1 MTETEGEARYW
12 AANFN
17 LIKDRGDDWYS
28 GRLSYTLSQLRN
40 NTGDINFRPETA
52 NQYEDEWGPSV
63 NDRTHVIS
71 AVGTAYPT
79 DRLRVTLASLLQ
91 SGQPINWVPDASIFG
106 TRNLNGDV
114 QGFTTT
120 YTGNTDRW
128 PGAERNSGRLPWTY
142 RFDLSAQYAW
152 PVSGGRVVARA
163 DVFNILNTK
172 NLSGFAN
179 NATQSNQVQVGPPGS
194 EIVEKNA
201 GPPRQFQFGVR
212 YEF

>member
-12 AANFN
+12 AANVN
-17 LIKDRGDDWYS
+17 LVKDRGDDWYS
-28 GRLSYTLSQLRN
+28 GRLSYTLSRLRN
-40 NTGDINFRPETA
+40 NTDDINFQAETA
-52 NQYEDEWGPSV
+52 NRYADEWGPSV

-71 AVGTAYPT
+71 AVGTVYPT

-91 SGQPINWVPDASIFG
+91 SGQPFNWVPDASVFG
-106 TRNLNGDV
+106 TRDLNGDGREYGAAYV
-114 QGFTTT
+114 
-120 YTGNTDRW
+120 GNSDRW
-128 PGAERNSGRLPWTY
+128 PGADRNSGRLPWST

-152 PVSGGRVVARA
+152 PVGGGRVVARA
-163 DVFNILNTK
+163 DVFNLLNTK

-179 NATQSNQVQVGPPGS
+179 NATQSNQIQVGPPGS
-194 EIVEKNA
+194 AIEEKTF